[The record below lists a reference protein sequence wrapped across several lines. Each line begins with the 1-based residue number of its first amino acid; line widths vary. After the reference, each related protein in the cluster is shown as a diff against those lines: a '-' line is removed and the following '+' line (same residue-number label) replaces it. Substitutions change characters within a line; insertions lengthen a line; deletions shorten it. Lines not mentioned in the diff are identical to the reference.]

1 MAAVDGPGART
12 EPFRRVP
19 RSGHPSLTARAAWIV
34 LAATVVVGLTV
45 GVPAGPAAADQRYHD
60 LVFSAEDVEVTG
72 AVVFA
77 SADPATGLDRD
88 LALDLYEPP
97 ADPGGPRPVVIWV
110 HGGGFASG
118 NRSEMRPFALDSARR
133 GYVAATIDYRAE
145 GETLAGLMVALGDA
159 RRAVR
164 WFRANAAEL
173 EVDPERIVMGGYSAG
188 AVTALNAAYSGP
200 VASDLG
206 AAQPWDIAAAVS
218 FAGATGA
225 LVSPGEAPAVF
236 FHGDRDPRV
245 WYDAGPLPGFSAV
258 EVCERARAAG
268 VVCEFHTHV
277 GATHLLSPYRSADL
291 EATAHFL
298 SCQVGAPSPFTDTTG
313 AWFEADAAW
322 LAREDVVGSD
332 PGASFRGRARLTR
345 GQYVDL
351 LWRLRGRP
359 VAAGHHGYPDV
370 AASAWFADALDW
382 ATEAGVVPSFP
393 GGRFRPHKT
402 VTRGQ
407 AVDQLWRAVGGPGG
421 WAHAGYPDVPVGA
434 YPGPALDW
442 AAAHDLVADYPGGRF
457 RRGNPVTRGQLARM
471 IRQAARE
478 ATAWSTDLAANPPPA
493 ACFRVGDPARLG

>member
-1 MAAVDGPGART
+1 MIGRAARVAITAAAVIVGCT
-12 EPFRRVP
+12 
-19 RSGHPSLTARAAWIV
+19 V
-34 LAATVVVGLTV
+34 LAPSAE
-45 GVPAGPAAADQRYHD
+45 ADQRYHD
-60 LVFSAEDVEVTG
+60 LVFSTAEVEVTAG
-72 AVVFA
+72 IVFA
-77 SADPATGLDRD
+77 AADPGAGLDQD

-97 ADPGGPRPVVIWV
+97 VDPAGDRPVVIWV
-110 HGGGFASG
+110 HGGGFTSG
-118 NRSEMRPFALDSARR
+118 NRGAMRAFALDSARR
-133 GYVAATIDYRAE
+133 GYVAATIDYRTE
-145 GETLAGLMVALGDA
+145 GETLAGLQVALGDA

-164 WFRANAAEL
+164 WFRSRAAEL
-173 EVDPERIVMGGYSAG
+173 RVDPDRIVMGGYSAG

-206 AAQPWDIAAAVS
+206 TAEPWDVAAAVS

-225 LVSPGEAPAVF
+225 LVSPEEPPALF

-245 WYDAGPLPGFSAV
+245 WYDDGPLPGFSAV
-258 EVCERARAAG
+258 EVCERARAVG
-268 VVCEFHTHV
+268 VVCEFHTHA
-277 GATHLLSPYRSADL
+277 GATHDLSDHRAADL
-291 EATAHFL
+291 DATAHFL
-298 SCQVGAPSPFTDTTG
+298 SCQVGAPSPFADTAG

-322 LAREDVVGSD
+322 LAREDIVGSA
-332 PGASFRGRARLTR
+332 PGAAFRGRSRLTR

-359 VAAGHHGYPDV
+359 PATSHHPYTDV
-370 AASAWFADALDW
+370 APTAWFADALDW
-382 ATEAGVVPSFP
+382 AAEAGVAPQFP

-407 AVDQLWRAVGGPGG
+407 AVHQLWRALGAPAG

-457 RRGNPVTRGQLARM
+457 RKGNPVTRGQLARM
-471 IRQAARE
+471 VRQAARQ
-478 ATAWSTDLAANPPPA
+478 ASAWSAELAAAPPPS